1 MEIRQ
6 AKISELNDVMQYYY
20 DITDDMKGSEFK
32 PGWEKDV
39 YPTREAVQNA
49 IQNDELFI
57 AVIDKTVVASMILN
71 HECTDGYET
80 ASWNISA
87 TPEEIISI
95 HALGVSVKQQGKGI
109 SKQMVQ
115 KAIDYCMSQ
124 NIKAIRLDVLGGNIP
139 ASKLYES
146 MGFKYIETL
155 KLFYEDTGLT
165 DFLLYE
171 LVL

>member
-1 MEIRQ
+1 MNIRQ
-6 AKISELNDVMQYYY
+6 AKINELNDVMKFYY
-20 DITDDMKGSEFK
+20 DITDDMQNSEFK

-39 YPTREAVQNA
+39 YPTRESVKNA
-49 IQNDELFI
+49 IQNNELFI
-57 AVIDKTVVASMILN
+57 AIIDDVVVASMILN

-80 ASWNISA
+80 ANWNINA
-87 TPEEIISI
+87 TPEEVISI
-95 HALGVSVKQQGKGI
+95 HALGVSIKQQGKGI

-115 KAIDYCMSQ
+115 KAIDYCKEQ

>member
-1 MEIRQ
+1 
-6 AKISELNDVMQYYY
+6 
-20 DITDDMKGSEFK
+20 
-32 PGWEKDV
+32 
-39 YPTREAVQNA
+39 
-49 IQNDELFI
+49 
-57 AVIDKTVVASMILN
+57 
-71 HECTDGYET
+71 
-80 ASWNISA
+80 
-87 TPEEIISI
+87 
-95 HALGVSVKQQGKGI
+95 
-109 SKQMVQ
+109 
-115 KAIDYCMSQ
+115 MSQ